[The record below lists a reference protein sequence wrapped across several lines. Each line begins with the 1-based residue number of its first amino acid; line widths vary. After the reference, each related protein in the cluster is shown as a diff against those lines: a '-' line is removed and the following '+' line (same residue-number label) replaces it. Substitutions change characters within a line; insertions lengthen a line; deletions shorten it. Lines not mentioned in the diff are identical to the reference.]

1 MYEYTLSQ
9 LVHII
14 YLLTIFHKRKHKI
27 LKNGVQRKDICYV
40 CNFIFFF
47 NEIQT
52 AAYIEIGILH

>member
-14 YLLTIFHKRKHKI
+14 YLQFFIKENTKYFKTGFKEKT
-27 LKNGVQRKDICYV
+27 YV
-40 CNFIFFF
+40 TYVTLFFF